1 MTTHQVEEIENLLT
15 DVMFINN
22 GRIVL
27 DSSMDDLPNTYVELL
42 ATAEGADRA
51 RKYQPIF
58 ERDMFGKKVLT
69 FEGVGRDRLEEF
81 GETRTPDIADLF
93 VAKVKGE
100 AA

>member
-1 MTTHQVEEIENLLT
+1 MSCEEIENLLT

-27 DSSMDDLPNTYVELL
+27 DSSMEDLPAQYVELL
-42 ATAEGADRA
+42 VSGEAVERA
-51 RKYQPIF
+51 RQMKPIF
-58 ERDMFGKKVLT
+58 ERDVFGKKVLT
-69 FEGVGRDRLEEF
+69 FEGIKRSELESF

-93 VAKVKGE
+93 VAKVKGV